1 MDYAPCP
8 TRHDDGFQAEEIALR
23 MRRSGHLI
31 KLDCVLWRVQSLL
44 GKFAEHPPDRF
55 TGPSSGIRFT
65 LPSTRQL
72 HFYNSTES
80 LREYIIAFLNRYKQP
95 KGNAGILLSY
105 DRDRGTYTRVRSPSL
120 IDVGSINNIAWG
132 STPEIRTIF
141 IEADILNWNRRQ
153 NGLAHRPMDPAQ
165 NFNTVY
171 SRATNLYDFGLIQKP
186 GDKTGLLSPA
196 VCWHTSGSSKAIIVL
211 APTYGS
217 LLETRGMEGA
227 VCGLCPDKWSDDTD
241 YVDFVHTHPKGFFIP
256 TDRGSTTSAHF
267 QGGIPAHRDEQNAT
281 GAWIVRVQRGEKT
294 LHNHSFHR
302 PKEQDWR
309 SGIYARGRLPV
320 DGLIPKLFARFA
332 VEPSEEWGSHGAKG
346 CFSAMRS
353 FSRCAVVRMVDS
365 RTLVLPSF
373 HFCGDRFLVGCLFR
387 LFSFL

>member
-8 TRHDDGFQAEEIALR
+8 TRHADGFQAEKIALR
-23 MRRSGHLI
+23 MRRSDHLI

-80 LREYIIAFLNRYKQP
+80 LREYTIAFLNCYKQP
-95 KGNAGILLSY
+95 KGNVGILFSY

-153 NGLAHRPMDPAQ
+153 NGLAHRPMDSAQ

-186 GDKTGLLSPA
+186 GDKTGLLSPG
-196 VCWHTSGSSKAIIVL
+196 VCWHTSGSSKAIIAL

-227 VCGLCPDKWSDDTD
+227 VCGLFPDKWSDDTD
-241 YVDFVHTHPKGFFIP
+241 YVDLSILTQKG
-256 TDRGSTTSAHF
+256 
-267 QGGIPAHRDEQNAT
+267 
-281 GAWIVRVQRGEKT
+281 
-294 LHNHSFHR
+294 
-302 PKEQDWR
+302 
-309 SGIYARGRLPV
+309 
-320 DGLIPKLFARFA
+320 
-332 VEPSEEWGSHGAKG
+332 
-346 CFSAMRS
+346 
-353 FSRCAVVRMVDS
+353 
-365 RTLVLPSF
+365 
-373 HFCGDRFLVGCLFR
+373 
-387 LFSFL
+387 FSFLPTEAV